1 MNRAIR
7 TDLAIELR
15 EDIKDR
21 GKIDGIEIET
31 RISQEKIK
39 TTIIFPSLSDTLN
52 AIPV

>member
-39 TTIIFPSLSDTLN
+39 TTIIHVNDQTGRRRHTR
-52 AIPV
+52 

>member
-21 GKIDGIEIET
+21 GKIDGN
-31 RISQEKIK
+31 RKLKQGSARKK
-39 TTIIFPSLSDTLN
+39 
-52 AIPV
+52 